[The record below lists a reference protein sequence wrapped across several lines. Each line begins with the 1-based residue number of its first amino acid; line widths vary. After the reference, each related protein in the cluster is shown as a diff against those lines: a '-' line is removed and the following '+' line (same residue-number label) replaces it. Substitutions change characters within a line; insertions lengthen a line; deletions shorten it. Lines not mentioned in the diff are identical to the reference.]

1 MEEEVKEVG
10 AMACTNGDVDM
21 MIERL
26 RGCKPLLEADVKRLC
41 MRATEILVEEG
52 NVQQV
57 SSPITVYVVV
67 IVIVCVFARLL
78 LVPTGTHR
86 ERETVEEASGMG

>member
-1 MEEEVKEVG
+1 MKVEGKVG
-10 AMACTNGDVDM
+10 GVVVVGMACTNGDVDR

-57 SSPITVYVVV
+57 SSPITVYVV
-67 IVIVCVFARLL
+67 CARC
-78 LVPTGTHR
+78 
-86 ERETVEEASGMG
+86 S

>member
-1 MEEEVKEVG
+1 MKEVG
-10 AMACTNGDVDM
+10 AMACTNGDVDK

-52 NVQQV
+52 NVQPV

-67 IVIVCVFARLL
+67 IVYVCVCAPAAGPNGYTQRK
-78 LVPTGTHR
+78 
-86 ERETVEEASGMG
+86 RETVEEASGMG

>member
-1 MEEEVKEVG
+1 MG
-10 AMACTNGDVDM
+10 CTNGDVDK

-57 SSPITVYVVV
+57 SSPITVYVVLV
-67 IVIVCVFARLL
+67 SVCMYVCAPAWSQRIQRERE
-78 LVPTGTHR
+78 R
-86 ERETVEEASGMG
+86 ERETVERERRREASDMG